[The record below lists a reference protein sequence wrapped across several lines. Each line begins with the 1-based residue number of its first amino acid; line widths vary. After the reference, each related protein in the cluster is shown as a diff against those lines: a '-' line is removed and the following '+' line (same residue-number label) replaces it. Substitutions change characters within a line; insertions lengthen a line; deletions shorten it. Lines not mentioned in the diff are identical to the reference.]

1 MFENDIIIDNKVV
14 YMKEKLSYYNM
25 FWLFIF
31 GSVIGWCLEVIF
43 TFITQG
49 QFINHSALVIGP
61 FDVAYGICACALTLL
76 LYRFKD
82 YDYIKLFAI
91 GFIGGSVL
99 EYIMSWGMELVL
111 GFVAWDYSGLFLN
124 INGRICFIMSVIW
137 GFLGIVWI
145 KYAYPVIE
153 KIIGK
158 MNPKIGRKLM
168 IFLSIFL
175 LLDAGLTISAIYRAK
190 EKDKGV
196 EARNKYEELLDK
208 TFNKE
213 YLTNMFCNNWSE

>member
-1 MFENDIIIDNKVV
+1 M
-14 YMKEKLSYYNM
+14 YMKEKLGFYNM

-61 FDVAYGICACALTLL
+61 FDVAYGFGACALTLM
-76 LYRFKD
+76 LYCFKD
-82 YDYIKLFAI
+82 CNNFKLFVI
-91 GFIGGSVL
+91 GFIGGSIL

-111 GFVAWDYSGLFLN
+111 GFAAWDYSEFFLN
-124 INGRICFIMSVIW
+124 INGRICLIISIFW
-137 GFLGIVWI
+137 GILGIVWI
-145 KYAYPVIE
+145 KYIYPMIE
-153 KIIGK
+153 KLINK
-158 MNPKIGRKLM
+158 MNYKLGRKLM

-175 LLDAGLTISAIYRAK
+175 LLDAGLTISAIHRAK
-190 EKDKGV
+190 EKDKGI
-196 EARNKYEELLDK
+196 EARNKYEEILDK